1 MSTGKV
7 GAAILMIAMLV
18 GFLLLM
24 PIILTAS
31 TGASAQA
38 TLDGDTG
45 AAAILNVMPIIT
57 AVAGIGVTF
66 FLIVGVVKSR

>member
-1 MSTGKV
+1 MSAGKL
-7 GAAILMIAMLV
+7 GAAILMIVMLV
-18 GFLLLM
+18 AFLLVM
-24 PIILTAS
+24 PIVLTAS

-66 FLIVGVVKSR
+66 FIIVGVVRSR